1 MLLLTAKVVS
11 VIHGRFN
18 SPVENAKIEIVSQ
31 TKDRLHIKITDQD
44 KKRYEVPIPLKEETI
59 EYEEANYVVE
69 LNEKPFSF
77 KVVCQLTNR
86 V

>member
-1 MLLLTAKVVS
+1 MLLFTAKVVS

>member
-1 MLLLTAKVVS
+1 MLLFTAKVVS
-11 VIHGRFN
+11 VIYGRFN